1 MPDAE
6 KVNGTCMVGPGDKSV
21 QHPAGSACCFSAQG
35 KEAGLEFV
43 LPFYAVPNEEKA
55 NYVWNCWIYWQPK
68 RNGSFD

>member
-1 MPDAE
+1 
-6 KVNGTCMVGPGDKSV
+6 MVGPGDKSV
-21 QHPAGSACCFSAQG
+21 QQPGGSACCFSAQG